1 VRPEFVADIGVV
13 ARATVF
19 GALIGVVQLASAG
32 AFAQQDSAL
41 PPVTVTCTNS
51 SSDVAAINSALSSGG
66 NIQIGPG
73 TCQVGGSTINIVK
86 SNTWLY
92 GSGVGVT
99 ILQLPSGSSFSNAII
114 EANGPLSNIQLSA
127 LTIDGY
133 NNTAADAANIF
144 IQGVTGVSVNNIAI
158 TRMYGYFGIAL
169 QGVTN
174 FNVSDNV
181 CTLTTA
187 RTTQNECII
196 ATQASQNQ
204 NGTIDRN
211 VLVNSGMEID
221 GENIQIAD
229 NDISGWNFGGGITMG
244 PAPYGNVTT
253 LTFNNSIVDN
263 QVHDSGMGPDSNS
276 NYPDGLEIWSYNSTI
291 VHNTAW
297 NNAAAG
303 IYVGGENDIV
313 VGNVVHDNG
322 QNNASMTG
330 RSGIFI
336 QYASNAT
343 PSAFGA
349 NGIIDRNSSWNTSG
363 SSGPQNYAL
372 DINSSVTGTRV
383 GSNNFG
389 AGTVGLIAGPY
400 SRGSTSYV
408 LWHDFNGDNR
418 SDILWSD
425 TSGDLALWEM
435 NGGTI
440 LNPSATG
447 IGTVPPPWAVVG
459 QRDFNGD
466 GYADILWRNTTT
478 GDVAIWEMDGT
489 TILNPSTAGLGNVP
503 TAWSIVGTGD
513 FNGDGYADILWRNT
527 STGTVAIWE
536 MDGTAILNQS
546 ASFVGNVPA
555 YWSVVGTGDFNGDG
569 YADILW
575 RDTSGNVA
583 IWEMNGTSILNQ
595 SAESVGNVS
604 TSWSVVGTG
613 DFNGDGYSDILWR
626 DTSGNVAIWEMNGT
640 SILNQGATFVG
651 NMPTN
656 WYVVETGDFNGDGK
670 ADILW
675 RDTSGD
681 IAIWYMNGT
690 TLTFGAS
697 LGAIPNTFTIQ
708 GTNAD

>member
-13 ARATVF
+13 VRATVL
-19 GALIGVVQLASAG
+19 GALISVVQLASAG
-32 AFAQQDSAL
+32 AFAQQGSSL
-41 PPVTVTCTNS
+41 PPVILTCTNS
-51 SSDVAAINSALSSGG
+51 SSDVAAINNALSSGG
-66 NIQIGPG
+66 NIEIGPG
-73 TCQVGGSTINIVK
+73 TCKVGGSTINIIK
-86 SNTWLY
+86 SNTWLH
-92 GSGVGVT
+92 GSGIGST
-99 ILQLPSGSSFSNAII
+99 ILQLPPGSSFSNAII
-114 EANGPLSNIQLSA
+114 EANGPLTNIQISA
-127 LTIDGY
+127 LMIDGY
-133 NNTAADAANIF
+133 NNTAANAANIF
-144 IQGVTGVSVNNIAI
+144 IQGVTGVSVDNIAI

-174 FNVSDNV
+174 FNVSDNE

-196 ATQASQNQ
+196 ATQALQNQ
-204 NGTIDRN
+204 NGTIDGN

-303 IYVGGENDIV
+303 IYAGGENDIV
-313 VGNVVHDNG
+313 VGNVTHDNG
-322 QNNASMTG
+322 QNIASMTG

-336 QYASNAT
+336 QYHSNAT

-349 NGIIDRNSSWNTSG
+349 NAIIDRNSSWNTSG

-372 DINSSVTGTRV
+372 DVNSSVTGTQV
-383 GSNNFG
+383 GANNFG
-389 AGTVGLIAGPY
+389 AGTSGLIAGPY
-400 SRGSTSYV
+400 SRGSMGYV

-425 TSGDLALWEM
+425 TSGDLSLWEM

-440 LNPSATG
+440 LNPSTSG
-447 IGTVPPPWAVVG
+447 LGTVPPPWAVVG

-478 GDVAIWEMDGT
+478 GDLAIWEMDGT
-489 TILNPSTAGLGNVP
+489 TILNPSTAGLGTVP
-503 TAWSIVGTGD
+503 MAWSIVGTGD
-513 FNGDGYADILWRNT
+513 FNGDGYSDILWRNT
-527 STGTVAIWE
+527 STGNVAIWE

-546 ASFVGNVPA
+546 TSFVGSVPT

-583 IWEMNGTSILNQ
+583 IWEMNGTSVLNQ
-595 SAESVGNVS
+595 SAAAVGNVS

-640 SILNQGATFVG
+640 SILNQGATFVA

-656 WYVVETGDFNGDGK
+656 WSVVETGDFNGDGK

-681 IAIWYMNGT
+681 VAIWEMNGT
-690 TLTFGAS
+690 TISSGTE
-697 LGAIPNTFTIQ
+697 LGTVPTTYTIQ